1 MGFSNGLLSVKSEK
15 IQKGDKGERG
25 VGFKLTA
32 DRHFHLEDRRLTNLA
47 PPVDK
52 NDAVTKGH
60 LTDALKAKAGTNYV
74 NKELAKN
81 VNKTDLPSRHW
92 GAKSY
97 ITVWA
102 EGNLRRSLGNIS
114 ENNSNL
120 QWSFGNGIENNR
132 NYGWPSPADGK
143 IIRGSISASNQAPE
157 VNVCLVHNGSE
168 KRDYEIV
175 KEVDSLSNYTVF
187 QRPLE
192 IKAGDR
198 INFHSDSSVRH
209 AIVNILI
216 EIDI

>member
-15 IQKGDKGERG
+15 GDKGERG
-25 VGFKLTA
+25 QGFRLTA
-32 DRHFHLEDRRLTNLA
+32 DQHFHLEDRRLTNLA
-47 PPVDK
+47 SPVDK
-52 NDAVTKGH
+52 NHAVTKGH

-74 NKELAKN
+74 NKELAKE
-81 VNKTDLPSRHW
+81 VNKTDLK
-92 GAKSY
+92 AKSY

-102 EGNLRRSLGNIS
+102 EGNLRRSFGNHS

-120 QWSFGNGIENNR
+120 QWSFCSGSENNIQ
-132 NYGWPSPADGK
+132 YGWPSPEDGK
-143 IIRGSISASNQAPE
+143 IIRGSISASSQAPE
-157 VNVCLVHNGSE
+157 VIVYLVHNGSE

-175 KEVDSLSNYTVF
+175 KEADSQSNYTVYE
-187 QRPLE
+187 RPLE

-198 INFHSDSSVRH
+198 INFRSDSSVRH

>member
-1 MGFSNGLLSVKSEK
+1 M
-15 IQKGDKGERG
+15 
-25 VGFKLTA
+25 
-32 DRHFHLEDRRLTNLA
+32 
-47 PPVDK
+47 
-52 NDAVTKGH
+52 
-60 LTDALKAKAGTNYV
+60 
-74 NKELAKN
+74 
-81 VNKTDLPSRHW
+81 
-92 GAKSY
+92 KSY

-102 EGNLRRSLGNIS
+102 EGNHT

-168 KRDYEIV
+168 KTDYEIV

-187 QRPLE
+187 QRPLD

-198 INFHSDSSVRH
+198 INFHSDSSVRR

>member
-1 MGFSNGLLSVKSEK
+1 MGFSNGLLYVKSEK
-15 IQKGDKGERG
+15 NQKGDKGDRG
-25 VGFKLTA
+25 VGFRLTA

-60 LTDALKAKAGTNYV
+60 LTDALKVKAGTNYV
-74 NKELAKN
+74 NKELAKK
-81 VNKTDLPSRHW
+81 VNKTDLEKK
-92 GAKSY
+92 AKSY

-102 EGNLRRSLGNIS
+102 EGNRT

-157 VNVCLVHNGSE
+157 NNVCLVHNGLE
-168 KRDYEIV
+168 KTDYEIV

-198 INFHSDSSVRH
+198 INFRSDSSVRH

>member
-1 MGFSNGLLSVKSEK
+1 MGFSNGLLSIKSEK
-15 IQKGDKGERG
+15 NQKGDKGDRG
-25 VGFKLTA
+25 VGFRLTA

-74 NKELAKN
+74 NKELAKK
-81 VNKTDLPSRHW
+81 VNKTDLEKK
-92 GAKSY
+92 AKSY
-97 ITVWA
+97 ITVWD
-102 EGNLRRSLGNIS
+102 EGNRT

-132 NYGWPSPADGK
+132 NYGWPSPAGGK

-198 INFHSDSSVRH
+198 INFRSDSSVRH

>member
-15 IQKGDKGERG
+15 NQKGDKGDRG
-25 VGFKLTA
+25 VGFRLTA

-74 NKELAKN
+74 NKELAKK
-81 VNKTDLPSRHW
+81 VNKTDLK
-92 GAKSY
+92 AKRY

-102 EGNLRRSLGNIS
+102 EGNLRQSFGNRT

-198 INFHSDSSVRH
+198 INFRSDSSVRH

>member
-15 IQKGDKGERG
+15 IKKGDKGERG
-25 VGFKLTA
+25 QGFRLTA

-60 LTDALKAKAGTNYV
+60 LTDVLKAKAGTNYV
-74 NKELAKN
+74 NKELAKK
-81 VNKTDLPSRHW
+81 VNKTDLK
-92 GAKSY
+92 AKSY

-102 EGNLRRSLGNIS
+102 EGNLRQSFGNRT

-143 IIRGSISASNQAPE
+143 IIRGSISASSQAPE
-157 VNVCLVHNGSE
+157 VIVCLVHNGSE
-168 KRDYEIV
+168 KTDYEIV

-198 INFHSDSSVRH
+198 INFRSGSSVRH

>member
-15 IQKGDKGERG
+15 NQKGDKGERG
-25 VGFKLTA
+25 QGFRLTA

-74 NKELAKN
+74 NKKLAEK
-81 VNKTDLPSRHW
+81 VNKTDLK
-92 GAKSY
+92 AKSY

-102 EGNLRRSLGNIS
+102 EGNLKRSFGNRT

-120 QWSFGNGIENNR
+120 QWSFGNGSENNIQ
-132 NYGWPSPADGK
+132 YGWPSPVDGK
-143 IIRGSISASNQAPE
+143 IIRGSISASSQAQE
-157 VNVCLVHNGSE
+157 VIVCLVHNGSE
-168 KRDYEIV
+168 KTDYEIV

-187 QRPLE
+187 ERPLE

-198 INFHSDSSVRH
+198 INFRSDSYVRH

>member
-1 MGFSNGLLSVKSEK
+1 MGFSNGLLSIKSEK
-15 IQKGDKGERG
+15 NQKGDKGDRG
-25 VGFKLTA
+25 VGFRLTA

-74 NKELAKN
+74 NKELAKK
-81 VNKTDLPSRHW
+81 VNETDLEKK
-92 GAKSY
+92 AKSY

-102 EGNLRRSLGNIS
+102 EGNRT

-132 NYGWPSPADGK
+132 NYGWPSPAGGK
-143 IIRGSISASNQAPE
+143 IIRGSISASSQAPE

-198 INFHSDSSVRH
+198 INFRSDSSVRH

>member
-15 IQKGDKGERG
+15 NQKGEKGDRG
-25 VGFKLTA
+25 VGFKLTS

-47 PPVDK
+47 PPVHK

-74 NKELAKN
+74 NKEL
-81 VNKTDLPSRHW
+81 
-92 GAKSY
+92 
-97 ITVWA
+97 
-102 EGNLRRSLGNIS
+102 E
-114 ENNSNL
+114 
-120 QWSFGNGIENNR
+120 
-132 NYGWPSPADGK
+132 
-143 IIRGSISASNQAPE
+143 PE

-168 KRDYEIV
+168 KTDYEIV
-175 KEVDSLSNYTVF
+175 KESDSLSNYTVF

>member
-1 MGFSNGLLSVKSEK
+1 MGFSNGLLSIKSEK
-15 IQKGDKGERG
+15 NQKGDKGDRG
-25 VGFKLTA
+25 VGFRLTA

-74 NKELAKN
+74 NKELAKK

-102 EGNLRRSLGNIS
+102 EGNRT
-114 ENNSNL
+114 ENNSKL

-132 NYGWPSPADGK
+132 NYGWPSPAGGK

-168 KRDYEIV
+168 KTDFEIV

-198 INFHSDSSVRH
+198 INFRSDSSVRH

>member
-1 MGFSNGLLSVKSEK
+1 MGFSNGLLSLKSEK

-47 PPVDK
+47 SPVDK

-60 LTDALKAKAGTNYV
+60 LTDVLKAKAGTNYV
-74 NKELAKN
+74 NKELAKK
-81 VNKTDLPSRHW
+81 VNKTDLE
-92 GAKSY
+92 KKTESY

-102 EGNLRRSLGNIS
+102 EGNLRQSLGNIS

-168 KRDYEIV
+168 KTDYEIV

-198 INFHSDSSVRH
+198 INFRSDSSVRH

>member
-25 VGFKLTA
+25 QGFRLTA

-60 LTDALKAKAGTNYV
+60 LTDALKTKAGTNYV
-74 NKELAKN
+74 NKELAKK
-81 VNKTDLPSRHW
+81 VNKTDLK
-92 GAKSY
+92 AKSY

-143 IIRGSISASNQAPE
+143 IIRGSISTSSQAPE

-198 INFHSDSSVRH
+198 INFRSDNSVRH

>member
-1 MGFSNGLLSVKSEK
+1 MGFSNGLLSSKSRKDLKGE
-15 IQKGDKGERG
+15 KGDKGE
-25 VGFKLTA
+25 GFRRTA
-32 DRHFHLEDRRLTNLA
+32 DQHFHLEDRRLTNLA

-74 NKELAKN
+74 NKELAKK
-81 VNKTDLPSRHW
+81 VNKTDLK
-92 GAKSY
+92 AKSY

-102 EGNLRRSLGNIS
+102 EGNLRQSFGNRT

-143 IIRGSISASNQAPE
+143 IIRGSISASSQVPE

-198 INFHSDSSVRH
+198 INFRSDSSVRH

>member
-15 IQKGDKGERG
+15 IQKGDKGDRG
-25 VGFKLTA
+25 VGFRLTA

-74 NKELAKN
+74 NKELAKK
-81 VNKTDLPSRHW
+81 VNKTDLK
-92 GAKSY
+92 AKSY

-143 IIRGSISASNQAPE
+143 IIRGSISARSQATE
-157 VNVCLVHNGSE
+157 FNVCLVHNGSE
-168 KRDYEIV
+168 KTDYEIV

-187 QRPLE
+187 QRPLGLGSFL
-192 IKAGDR
+192 AWAASG
-198 INFHSDSSVRH
+198 V
-209 AIVNILI
+209 ILA
-216 EIDI
+216 

>member
-1 MGFSNGLLSVKSEK
+1 MGFSNGLLSVKSRK
-15 IQKGDKGERG
+15 DLKGVKGDRG
-25 VGFKLTA
+25 QGFRLTA
-32 DRHFHLEDRRLTNLA
+32 DQHFHLEDRRLTNLA

-60 LTDALKAKAGTNYV
+60 LTDALKVKAGTNYV
-74 NKELAKN
+74 NKELAKK
-81 VNKTDLPSRHW
+81 VNKTDLK
-92 GAKSY
+92 AKSY

-102 EGNLRRSLGNIS
+102 EGNRT

-157 VNVCLVHNGSE
+157 VIVCLVHNGSE
-168 KRDYEIV
+168 KTDYEIV
-175 KEVDSLSNYTVF
+175 KEVDSLSNYTLF

-198 INFHSDSSVRH
+198 INFRSDSSVRH

>member
-1 MGFSNGLLSVKSEK
+1 MDFSNGLLSSKSRKDLKGE
-15 IQKGDKGERG
+15 KGDKGE
-25 VGFKLTA
+25 GFRRTT
-32 DRHFHLEDRRLTNLA
+32 DRHFHLEDMRLTNLA

-74 NKELAKN
+74 NKELAKK
-81 VNKTDLPSRHW
+81 VNKTDLK
-92 GAKSY
+92 AKSY

-102 EGNLRRSLGNIS
+102 EGNLKQSFSNRT

-143 IIRGSISASNQAPE
+143 IIRGSISTSSQAPE
-157 VNVCLVHNGSE
+157 VNVCLVYNGSE
-168 KRDYEIV
+168 KTDYEIV

-198 INFHSDSSVRH
+198 INFRSDSSVRR

>member
-1 MGFSNGLLSVKSEK
+1 MGFSNGLLSVKSRK
-15 IQKGDKGERG
+15 DLKGAKRDRG
-25 VGFKLTA
+25 QGFRLTA
-32 DRHFHLEDRRLTNLA
+32 DQHFYLEDRRLTNLA

-60 LTDALKAKAGTNYV
+60 LTDALKVKAGTNYV
-74 NKELAKN
+74 NKELAKK
-81 VNKTDLPSRHW
+81 VNKTDLK
-92 GAKSY
+92 AKSY

-102 EGNLRRSLGNIS
+102 EGNLRQSFGNRT

-143 IIRGSISASNQAPE
+143 IIRGSISASSQAPE

-175 KEVDSLSNYTVF
+175 KEVDSLSNYTVYE
-187 QRPLE
+187 RPLE

-198 INFHSDSSVRH
+198 IHFRSDSSVRH

>member
-1 MGFSNGLLSVKSEK
+1 MGFSNGLLSLKSRKDLKGE
-15 IQKGDKGERG
+15 KGDKGE
-25 VGFKLTA
+25 GFRRTT

-74 NKELAKN
+74 NKELAKK
-81 VNKTDLPSRHW
+81 VNKTDLK
-92 GAKSY
+92 AKSY

-102 EGNLRRSLGNIS
+102 EGNLLQSFSNRT

-120 QWSFGNGIENNR
+120 QWGFGNGSENNIQ
-132 NYGWPSPADGK
+132 YGWPSPVDGK
-143 IIRGSISASNQAPE
+143 IIRGSISASSQAPE

-175 KEVDSLSNYTVF
+175 KEVNSLSNYTVF

-198 INFHSDSSVRH
+198 INFRSDSSVRR

>member
-1 MGFSNGLLSVKSEK
+1 MGFSNGLLSSKSEK
-15 IQKGDKGERG
+15 SPKGEKGDKGD
-25 VGFKLTA
+25 GFRLTA
-32 DRHFHLEDRRLTNLA
+32 DQHFYLEDRRLTNLA
-47 PPVDK
+47 SPVDK

-74 NKELAKN
+74 NKELAKK
-81 VNKTDLPSRHW
+81 VNKTDLK
-92 GAKSY
+92 AKSY

-102 EGNLRRSLGNIS
+102 EGNLRRSFGNRT

-120 QWSFGNGIENNR
+120 QWSSGNGSENNIQ
-132 NYGWPSPADGK
+132 YGWPSLADDK
-143 IIRGSISASNQAPE
+143 IIRGSISGGSQAPE
-157 VNVCLVHNGSE
+157 VIVYLVHNGSE

-175 KEVDSLSNYTVF
+175 KEADSLSNYTVF
-187 QRPLE
+187 ETPLE

-198 INFHSDSSVRH
+198 INFRSDSSVRH

>member
-1 MGFSNGLLSVKSEK
+1 MGFSSGLLSSKSRKDLKGE
-15 IQKGDKGERG
+15 KGDKGE
-25 VGFKLTA
+25 GFRLTA

-74 NKELAKN
+74 NKELAKK
-81 VNKTDLPSRHW
+81 VNKTDLK
-92 GAKSY
+92 AKSY

-102 EGNLRRSLGNIS
+102 EGNLKRSFGNRT

-120 QWSFGNGIENNR
+120 QWSFGNGSENNIQ
-132 NYGWPSPADGK
+132 YGWPSPADGK
-143 IIRGSISASNQAPE
+143 IIRGSISASSQAPE
-157 VNVCLVHNGSE
+157 VIVYLVHNGSE

-175 KEVDSLSNYTVF
+175 KEADSLSNYIVF
-187 QRPLE
+187 ETPLE

-198 INFHSDSSVRH
+198 INSHSDSSVRH

>member
-15 IQKGDKGERG
+15 IKKGDKGERG
-25 VGFKLTA
+25 QGFRLTA

-74 NKELAKN
+74 NKELAKK
-81 VNKTDLPSRHW
+81 VNKTDLK
-92 GAKSY
+92 AKSY

-102 EGNLRRSLGNIS
+102 EGNLRQSFGNRT

-143 IIRGSISASNQAPE
+143 IIRGSISASSQATE

-175 KEVDSLSNYTVF
+175 KEADSLSNYTVF

>member
-15 IQKGDKGERG
+15 NQKGDKGERG
-25 VGFKLTA
+25 QGFRLTA
-32 DRHFHLEDRRLTNLA
+32 DQHFHLEDRRLTA
-47 PPVDK
+47 SPVDK

-74 NKELAKN
+74 NKELAKK
-81 VNKTDLPSRHW
+81 VNKTDLK
-92 GAKSY
+92 AKSY
-97 ITVWA
+97 INFWA
-102 EGNLRRSLGNIS
+102 EGNLRRSFGNIS

-132 NYGWPSPADGK
+132 NYGCPSPADGK
-143 IIRGSISASNQAPE
+143 IIRGSISTSSQATE

-187 QRPLE
+187 QRPLG

-198 INFHSDSSVRH
+198 INFRSDSSVRH
-209 AIVNILI
+209 AIVNTLI